1 MNTELIYFVLILALA
16 GLLLLARRMLKVYL
30 RYRGK
35 GVVICPETREPVAI
49 EVDAKHV
56 AWAVAGGT
64 FELRLK
70 DCSRWPEH
78 ANCGQECVRQIEVTP
93 EHCLIRRIRANWY
106 EGKTCAFCGKPFGEI
121 NLTDHKPALLNLGG
135 QTVRWDGIP
144 PEEIYDALTTH
155 LPVCWNCHVA
165 ETFRREHPE
174 MVVERPRRKR
184 AHV

>member
-1 MNTELIYFVLILALA
+1 M
-16 GLLLLARRMLKVYL
+16 
-30 RYRGK
+30 
-35 GVVICPETREPVAI
+35 
-49 EVDAKHV
+49 
-56 AWAVAGGT
+56 
-64 FELRLK
+64 
-70 DCSRWPEH
+70 
-78 ANCGQECVRQIEVTP
+78 
-93 EHCLIRRIRANWY
+93 RRIRANWY

-135 QTVRWDGIP
+135 QTVRWGGIP

-155 LPVCWNCHVA
+155 LPVCWDCHVA